1 MKKVKY
7 AFLTPFAKVGVRDME
22 QNEKVFTVKLS
33 KIIDDFKLEEV
44 YTPQRD
50 ILIETVDVN
59 RPGLQIAGF
68 FDYFDPKRIQI
79 FGMVEKTYLEQ
90 FSSEERRKRI
100 DAFFEGGIP
109 ALIVTRGL
117 EIFPEIL
124 ESAEKHGINIVRT
137 QITTSGFMSA
147 LIAFLNVELA
157 PRITRHGVLVEV
169 YGEGVLILGES
180 GVGKSETAVELMKRG
195 HRLVADDAVEIKRV
209 SSKALVGSAPE
220 VIRHF
225 IEMRGIGIVDVKKIF
240 GMGAVKDTEKIDLV
254 IHIENW
260 QKDKQYDRLG
270 LTDNYTNILGIDVP
284 SLTIPVRPGRNLAVI
299 FEIAAMNNRQRRMG
313 YNAAE
318 ALNNRLIN
326 QMQGELEQG

>member
-1 MKKVKY
+1 MQEN
-7 AFLTPFAKVGVRDME
+7 AKT
-22 QNEKVFTVKLS
+22 FTVKLS
-33 KIIDDFKLEEV
+33 KIIEEFKLEEV
-44 YTPQRD
+44 YTSNRD
-50 ILIETVDVN
+50 VLVETVDVN

-68 FDYFDPKRIQI
+68 FDYFDSKRIQI
-79 FGMVEKTYLEQ
+79 FGMVEKTYLEE
-90 FSSEERRKRI
+90 FSPEERCTKIGEFFKR
-100 DAFFEGGIP
+100 GIP
-109 ALIVTRGL
+109 ALIITR
-117 EIFPEIL
+117 EMDIFPEIL
-124 ESAEKHGINIVRT
+124 EMAKKYGINILRT
-137 QITTSGFMSA
+137 QMSTSGFMSA
-147 LIAFLNVELA
+147 LIAYLNVELA

-209 SSKALVGSAPE
+209 SSKALVGSSPE

-254 IHIENW
+254 IHIEPW

-270 LTDNYTNILGIDVP
+270 LTDTYTNILGIDIP

-318 ALNNRLIN
+318 ELNNRLIS
-326 QMQGELEQG
+326 QMNEEI

>member
-1 MKKVKY
+1 M
-7 AFLTPFAKVGVRDME
+7 ME
-22 QNEKVFTVKLS
+22 ETTKVFTVKLS
-33 KIIDDFKLEEV
+33 KIIEEFKLEEV

-50 ILIETVDVN
+50 ILVETTDVN
-59 RPGLQIAGF
+59 RPGLPISGF
-68 FDYFDPKRIQI
+68 FDYFDPKRLQI
-79 FGMVEKTYLEQ
+79 FGMVEKTYLEN
-90 FSSEERRKRI
+90 FPKEERYKKL
-100 DAFFEGGIP
+100 DDFLSKGIP
-109 ALIVTRGL
+109 ALIVTRGMDVS
-117 EIFPEIL
+117 PEIL
-124 ESAEKHGINIVRT
+124 EVAEKHQTNILRT
-137 QITTSGFMSA
+137 SLSTSGFMSA

-209 SSKALVGSAPE
+209 SSKALVGSSPE

-254 IHIENW
+254 IHIEPW

-318 ALNNRLIN
+318 ELNNRLIS
-326 QMQGELEQG
+326 QMTGEE

>member
-1 MKKVKY
+1 MQEK
-7 AFLTPFAKVGVRDME
+7 T
-22 QNEKVFTVKLS
+22 KVFTVKLS
-33 KIIDDFKLEEV
+33 KIINEFKLEEV
-44 YTPQRD
+44 YTPRRD
-50 ILIETVDVN
+50 ILIETVDIN

-79 FGMVEKTYLEQ
+79 FGMVENTYLKG
-90 FSSEERRKRI
+90 FSKEERSNMIEAYFKR
-100 DAFFEGGIP
+100 DIP
-109 ALIVTRGL
+109 VLIITRGMEVFQ
-117 EIFPEIL
+117 EITDL
-124 ESAEKHGINIVRT
+124 AEKYQINILRT
-137 QITTSGFMSA
+137 KLSTSAFMSA

-254 IHIENW
+254 IHIEPW

-270 LTDNYTNILGIDVP
+270 LTDNYTNILGIDIP

-326 QMQGELEQG
+326 QMNEEI

>member
-1 MKKVKY
+1 ME
-7 AFLTPFAKVGVRDME
+7 DME
-22 QNEKVFTVKLS
+22 NVKKQVFTVKLG
-33 KIIDDFKLEEV
+33 KIIDEFKLEEV
-44 YTPQRD
+44 YVANRD
-50 ILIETVDVN
+50 RLVETVEVN

-68 FDYFDPKRIQI
+68 FDYFDPKRIQV
-79 FGMVEKTYLEQ
+79 FGMVEKTYLDE
-90 FSSEERRKRI
+90 FDTEERKKKL
-100 DAFFEGGIP
+100 DAFFKTEIP
-109 ALIVTRGL
+109 ALIITRGM
-117 EIFPEIL
+117 EVYPEVI
-124 ESAEKHGINIVRT
+124 ETAEKYGVNILRT
-137 QITTSGFMSA
+137 QLSTSSFLSA
-147 LIAFLNVELA
+147 LIAFLNIELA

-180 GVGKSETAVELMKRG
+180 GVGKSEIAVELMKRG

-209 SSKALVGSAPE
+209 SSKALVGSSPE

-260 QKDKQYDRLG
+260 QKDKQYERLG
-270 LTDNYTNILGIDVP
+270 LTDNFTNILGIEVP

-299 FEIAAMNNRQRRMG
+299 FEIAAMNNRQRKMG

-318 ALNNRLIN
+318 ELNNRLIS
-326 QMQGELEQG
+326 QIGDEA

>member
-1 MKKVKY
+1 M
-7 AFLTPFAKVGVRDME
+7 PEM
-22 QNEKVFTVKLS
+22 
-33 KIIDDFKLEEV
+33 
-44 YTPQRD
+44 
-50 ILIETVDVN
+50 IE
-59 RPGLQIAGF
+59 I
-68 FDYFDPKRIQI
+68 
-79 FGMVEKTYLEQ
+79 
-90 FSSEERRKRI
+90 
-100 DAFFEGGIP
+100 
-109 ALIVTRGL
+109 
-117 EIFPEIL
+117 
-124 ESAEKHGINIVRT
+124 AEKYGVNILRT
-137 QITTSGFMSA
+137 QISTSGFMSA

-209 SSKALVGSAPE
+209 SSKSLVGSSPE

-254 IHIENW
+254 IHIEPW

-318 ALNNRLIN
+318 ALNNRLLN
-326 QMQGELEQG
+326 QMNEEN

>member
-1 MKKVKY
+1 MQEKK
-7 AFLTPFAKVGVRDME
+7 E
-22 QNEKVFTVKLS
+22 QKFSVKLS
-33 KIIDDFKLEEV
+33 KIIDEFKLEEIYV
-44 YTPQRD
+44 PNRD
-50 ILIETVDVN
+50 ILIETADIN
-59 RPGLQIAGF
+59 RAGLQIAGF
-68 FDYFDPKRIQI
+68 FDYFDPNRLQI
-79 FGMVEKTYLEQ
+79 CGMVEYTYLSK
-90 FSSEERRKRI
+90 FSSEEKLKKL
-100 DAFFEGGIP
+100 DDLFSKGIP
-109 ALIVTRGL
+109 AFIITRDM
-117 EIFPEIL
+117 EIFSEIM
-124 ESAEKHGINIVRT
+124 EIAEKYQINILRT
-137 QITTSGFMSA
+137 SLSTSSFTSA

-169 YGEGVLILGES
+169 YGEGILILGES

-209 SSKALVGSAPE
+209 SSKSLVGTSPE

-240 GMGAVKDTEKIDLV
+240 GMGAVKDTEKIDLI
-254 IHIENW
+254 IHIEPW

-270 LTDNYTNILGIDVP
+270 LTDNYTTILGIDVP

-318 ALNNRLIN
+318 ELNNRLLN
-326 QMQGELEQG
+326 QMSEDM

>member
-1 MKKVKY
+1 MYEMNNQK
-7 AFLTPFAKVGVRDME
+7 FS
-22 QNEKVFTVKLS
+22 VKLS
-33 KIIDDFKLEEV
+33 KIVDEFKLEEI
-44 YTPQRD
+44 YTPNPD
-50 ILIETVDVN
+50 ILIETVDIN
-59 RPGLQIAGF
+59 RAGLQIAGF
-68 FDYFDPKRIQI
+68 FDYFDPNRLQI
-79 FGMVEKTYLEQ
+79 CGMVEHTYLSQ
-90 FSSEERRKRI
+90 FSSEEKLRKL
-100 DAFFEGGIP
+100 DDFFSKKIP
-109 ALIVTRGL
+109 AFIITRDM
-117 EIFPEIL
+117 EVFPEIL
-124 ESAEKHGINIVRT
+124 NVAEKYEINILRT
-137 QITTSGFMSA
+137 SMSTSGFTSA

-169 YGEGVLILGES
+169 YGEGILILGES

-209 SSKALVGSAPE
+209 SSKSLVGTAPE

-240 GMGAVKDTEKIDLV
+240 GMGAVKDTEKIDLI
-254 IHIENW
+254 IHIEPW

-299 FEIAAMNNRQRRMG
+299 FEIAAMNNRQRKMG

-318 ALNNRLIN
+318 ALNNRLLN
-326 QMQGELEQG
+326 QMSDDM

>member
-1 MKKVKY
+1 MQEFSVE
-7 AFLTPFAKVGVRDME
+7 VR
-22 QNEKVFTVKLS
+22 
-33 KIIDDFKLEEV
+33 KIIKDFELEEV
-44 YTPQRD
+44 NVPKPDMRV
-50 ILIETVDVN
+50 ETMDVN
-59 RPGLQIAGF
+59 RPGLQMAGF
-68 FDYFDPKRIQI
+68 FDYFDPTRIQI
-79 FGMVEKTYLEQ
+79 FGMVENTFLTKLDPKDRY
-90 FSSEERRKRI
+90 ERL
-100 DAFFEGGIP
+100 DAFFSKGMP
-109 ALIVTRGL
+109 VVIVTRGL
-117 EIFPEIL
+117 DILPEFLELAKKYEINVL
-124 ESAEKHGINIVRT
+124 RT
-137 QITTSGFMSA
+137 QLSTSSFMSA

-209 SSKALVGSAPE
+209 SSKTLVGSAPE

-225 IEMRGIGIVDVKKIF
+225 IEMRGIGIVDVKQLF
-240 GMGAVKDTEKIDLV
+240 GMGAVKDTEKIDLI

-260 QKDKQYDRLG
+260 QMDKQYDRLG
-270 LTDNYTNILGIDVP
+270 LTDNYTNILGIDIP

-318 ALNNRLIN
+318 ALNNRLIS
-326 QMQGELEQG
+326 QMTEDEI

>member
-1 MKKVKY
+1 MQ
-7 AFLTPFAKVGVRDME
+7 

-33 KIIDDFKLEEV
+33 RIIEEFKLEEV
-44 YTPQRD
+44 YTPQRE
-50 ILIETVDVN
+50 ILIEAVDVN

-68 FDYFDPKRIQI
+68 FDYFDPKRIQV
-79 FGMVEKTYLEQ
+79 FGMVEKTYMEG
-90 FSSEERRKRI
+90 FSSEKKLEIMDK
-100 DAFFEGGIP
+100 FFSTGIP
-109 ALIVTRGL
+109 ALIITRDM
-117 EIFPEIL
+117 EVFPEIL
-124 ESAEKHGINIVRT
+124 ETAEKYKINILRT
-137 QITTSGFMSA
+137 RLSTSGFMSA

-209 SSKALVGSAPE
+209 SSKTLVGSAPE

-240 GMGAVKDTEKIDLV
+240 GMGAVKDTEKIDLI
-254 IHIENW
+254 IHIEPW

-270 LTDNYTNILGIDVP
+270 LVDNCTNILGIDIP
-284 SLTIPVRPGRNLAVI
+284 SLTIPVKPGRNLAVI

-318 ALNNRLIN
+318 ELNNRLLK
-326 QMQGELEQG
+326 QMTEEL

>member
-1 MKKVKY
+1 
-7 AFLTPFAKVGVRDME
+7 ME
-22 QNEKVFTVKLS
+22 QNEKVFTVELS
-33 KIIDDFKLEEV
+33 KIIEELKLEEV
-44 YTPQRD
+44 YVPQKD
-50 ILIETVDVN
+50 VVIETVDVN

-79 FGMVEKTYLEQ
+79 YGMVENTYLEQ
-90 FSSEERRKRI
+90 FSSDEKREKF
-100 DAFFEGGIP
+100 DAFFKRGIP
-109 ALIVTRGL
+109 ALIVTRDMEIVPEML
-117 EIFPEIL
+117 EVAQKYKTNIL
-124 ESAEKHGINIVRT
+124 RT
-137 QITTSGFMSA
+137 KLSTSGFMSA
-147 LIAFLNVELA
+147 IIAYLNVELA

-209 SSKALVGSAPE
+209 SSKTLVGSSPE
-220 VIRHF
+220 IIRHF

-240 GMGAVKDTEKIDLV
+240 GMGAVKDTEKIDL
-254 IHIENW
+254 IINIEPW
-260 QKDKQYDRLG
+260 QRDKQYDRLG
-270 LTDNYTNILGIDVP
+270 LTDNYTNILGIDIP

-318 ALNNRLIN
+318 ALNNRLLG
-326 QMQGELEQG
+326 QMNEEI